1 LAWSVLYIYWDN
13 SKVSEKVA
21 LLEWRHTIMGRFIT
35 NLIGSLLLL
44 GLVADV
50 GLAQGF
56 RRGSMMR
63 PATPMHTRFGFQQ
76 SSPFNNVFATPF
88 NNGFITTSGALV
100 RATPGT
106 FNPST
111 GAFMPST
118 NSAFVLARRG
128 GFEPVNGTFTPSAT
142 GDFVLK
148 VRETFNPNM
157 GSFTPSATGNFVV
170 RERGTFA
177 PTTGS
182 FVQST
187 TGSVNLATGAFV
199 PSATGAF
206 TLASRGDFVASKG
219 TFVPSPF
226 GKFALTTKEAFD
238 PNTGN
243 LVPSATGTFLFQLRG
258 DFVPSTSTSQATAT
272 AGTFRQTRS
281 FLDSVLLNNL
291 FLANSRG
298 LSNPL
303 SNPNLASPFNTFGM
317 PNAFQSALFNP
328 YAAGYVPPAYSYG
341 SYASAPYSAAGYGG
355 YPYAAPYAGG
365 YGSSSY
371 GAPNAHMNPYA
382 QGYASAQ
389 PNSGIPAYA
398 PSASQTKQQS
408 VLAALGIPNE
418 DGAVTWPLAF
428 RLMSPDKKREL
439 LDPLESQLKVAA
451 TQAASDKA
459 NPAVLKQAKQNVEDL
474 HKWLLPRRLD
484 LAEGTYRDAV
494 RFLAKLDN
502 ALTTIR

>member
-1 LAWSVLYIYWDN
+1 
-13 SKVSEKVA
+13 
-21 LLEWRHTIMGRFIT
+21 
-35 NLIGSLLLL
+35 
-44 GLVADV
+44 
-50 GLAQGF
+50 
-56 RRGSMMR
+56 
-63 PATPMHTRFGFQQ
+63 
-76 SSPFNNVFATPF
+76 
-88 NNGFITTSGALV
+88 
-100 RATPGT
+100 
-106 FNPST
+106 
-111 GAFMPST
+111 
-118 NSAFVLARRG
+118 
-128 GFEPVNGTFTPSAT
+128 
-142 GDFVLK
+142 
-148 VRETFNPNM
+148 
-157 GSFTPSATGNFVV
+157 
-170 RERGTFA
+170 
-177 PTTGS
+177 
-182 FVQST
+182 VQST

-226 GKFALTTKEAFD
+226 GKFVLTTKEAFD

-243 LVPSATGTFLFQLRG
+243 LVPSATGTFSFQLRG
-258 DFVPSTSTSQATAT
+258 DFVPSTSNSQATAT
-272 AGTFRQTRS
+272 AGTFRPTRS

-303 SNPNLASPFNTFGM
+303 SSPFSNPNLATALNPFGM
-317 PNAFQSALFNP
+317 PNALQSALFNP
-328 YAAGYVPPAYSYG
+328 YSAGYVPPAYSYG

-355 YPYAAPYAGG
+355 YASAAPYAGG
-365 YGSSSY
+365 GYGSSY
-371 GAPNAHMNPYA
+371 GASNAYMNPYA

-389 PNSGIPAYA
+389 PNSGIPAYS

-408 VLAALGIPNE
+408 VLGALGIPNE
-418 DGAVTWPLAF
+418 DGAVMWPLAF

-451 TQAASDKA
+451 TQAASDKV

-502 ALTTIR
+502 VLATIRSGS